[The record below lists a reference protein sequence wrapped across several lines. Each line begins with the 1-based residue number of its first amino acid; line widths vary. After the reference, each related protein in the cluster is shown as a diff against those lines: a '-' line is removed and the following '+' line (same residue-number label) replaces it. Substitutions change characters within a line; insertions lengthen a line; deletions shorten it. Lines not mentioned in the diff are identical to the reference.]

1 VTKIALSPFAVE
13 GMPLSYRISVHNNG
27 PDTAANVVLA
37 DKPASKATIVSVHP
51 STGQCAVGKFVVCR
65 LGNINAGAT
74 VRIMV
79 TLIPETTESPF
90 INRAVAGGSTAES
103 TLANN
108 LARSTLRLIHAPVSP
123 VACPSRVSPT
133 AHPAC

>member
-1 VTKIALSPFAVE
+1 
-13 GMPLSYRISVHNNG
+13 
-27 PDTAANVVLA
+27 VLV
-37 DKPASKATIVSVHP
+37 DQPRSKAKIVSVRP
-51 STGQCAVGKFVVCR
+51 STGQCTVGKLVVCR

-74 VRIMV
+74 VRIML
-79 TLIPETTESPF
+79 TLIPETTDSPF

-103 TLANN
+103 DLANN
-108 LARSTLRLIHAPVSP
+108 ISHATIRILPATTP